1 MKTSGAV
8 AILTTML
15 LGLFAWAG
23 SSIVENSNNI
33 SRLEAEE
40 QNTTELLKEVR
51 GDVKAILRALPK
63 E

>member
-1 MKTSGAV
+1 
-8 AILTTML
+8 ML